1 MFLGKVTLGGAFLSI
16 RSKSMLN
23 FPEPPKEYS
32 SVFLEETDKPLP
44 QKIDPNLRYAFFS
57 TIATGGKSLIKSCK
71 DLHLSRFVCYKTLRP
86 EFADDE
92 VEQQRLIREAR
103 VSAMLQHPNTIPT
116 YELGRD
122 KKGNPYF
129 TMKLVHGYT
138 LRELLDYRDR
148 YDLTQ
153 LIEVLL
159 QIALCLAYA
168 HKHGVAHRDIKPEN
182 ILAGPYGE
190 VLLLDWGLAKVWHP
204 DGLSAEEGEGQTAE
218 IRDITLTGAGKAQ
231 GTPHY
236 MSPEQANQ
244 DPTINHRTDVFSLG
258 AIMYEILC
266 GEKPAK
272 GEKVHHIIESVLNEK
287 PEKPSSIVQ
296 TRVPALLEKVTMR
309 CLEKDPEQRFQSMDE
324 VVRLLQQDWK
334 SDLVTSIY

>member
-1 MFLGKVTLGGAFLSI
+1 
-16 RSKSMLN
+16 MLN

-44 QKIDPNLRYAFFS
+44 QKIDANLRYAFFS

-138 LRELLDYRDR
+138 LREILDFRER

-153 LIEVLL
+153 MMEVIL
-159 QIALCLAYA
+159 QIAFCLAYA

-182 ILAGPYGE
+182 IVAGPYGE

-204 DGLSAEEGEGQTAE
+204 DGTGSEEEASKAVE
-218 IRDITLTGAGKAQ
+218 IADITLTGAGKAQ

-236 MSPEQANQ
+236 MSPEQINQ
-244 DPTINHRTDVFSLG
+244 DPTINHRTDIYSLG
-258 AIMYEILC
+258 AIMYEVLS
-266 GEKPAK
+266 GKTPAK
-272 GEKVHHIIESVLNEK
+272 GEKLHHVIESVLNDT
-287 PEKPSSIVQ
+287 PDKPSAITSA
-296 TRVPALLEKVTMR
+296 RVPSLLEEITMR
-309 CLEKDPEQRFQSMDE
+309 SLEKEPADRFQSMDD

-334 SDLVTSIY
+334 SDLVRSIY